1 MKFLRKLLLV
11 IFDLIEKYYHQ
22 KRIISYINSQVTN
35 LENFIDIGSHMGSYS
50 DLIINNFK
58 KCKLFMFEPQNEIF
72 KKVRLKYRN
81 KRNIKVYNYAVS
93 NKKFFAFLFVIAS
106 L

>member
-22 KRIISYINSQVTN
+22 KRIISYIKSQVIN

-50 DLIINNFK
+50 DLIINKYWN
-58 KCKLFMFEPQNEIF
+58 CGNDITIHDIF
-72 KKVRLKYRN
+72 K
-81 KRNIKVYNYAVS
+81 
-93 NKKFFAFLFVIAS
+93 
-106 L
+106 